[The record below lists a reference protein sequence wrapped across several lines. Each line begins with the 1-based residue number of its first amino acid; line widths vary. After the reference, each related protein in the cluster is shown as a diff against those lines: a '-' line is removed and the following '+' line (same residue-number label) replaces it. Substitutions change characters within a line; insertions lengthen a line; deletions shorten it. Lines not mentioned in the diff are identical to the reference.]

1 MLFSRPARK
10 AHRARVAELVDALD
24 SGSSGGNPVK
34 VRVLSRAPSLYARGY
49 GIESRPFDSPHY
61 PMNEGGDKLVTNAAD
76 KWFRILPK
84 DGQMEN
90 TLVWDWR
97 NKRSILNGKI
107 IEK

>member
-1 MLFSRPARK
+1 
-10 AHRARVAELVDALD
+10 
-24 SGSSGGNPVK
+24 
-34 VRVLSRAPSLYARGY
+34 
-49 GIESRPFDSPHY
+49 
-61 PMNEGGDKLVTNAAD
+61 MNEGGDKLVTNAAD